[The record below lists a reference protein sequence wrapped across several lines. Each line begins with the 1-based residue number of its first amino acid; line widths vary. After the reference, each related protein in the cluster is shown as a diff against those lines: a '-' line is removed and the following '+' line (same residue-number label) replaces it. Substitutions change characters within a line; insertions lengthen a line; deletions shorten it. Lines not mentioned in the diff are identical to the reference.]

1 MDKQRGDRG
10 DKMPPPALAPLSIE
24 DLLGKVSEG
33 SESSQWRAIS
43 GQSEEWMQRET
54 YPLKKHAVTLATAG
68 GGAGGGGGASGAGAA
83 TAGTVAGPSSPR
95 PAAPTTA
102 GTGAGAAAQITSVAP
117 GFITQHTVNMLL
129 DSVLGDFDPL
139 TSLYTPPFRKKAV
152 EELRRLLMDFGS
164 SGEISRSFGQAKTQR
179 VLTALSGAKHP
190 DAAALS
196 ELLSFVLDR
205 EVKVPE
211 PVARAPRGAP
221 GASGSEP
228 RRPKN

>member
-1 MDKQRGDRG
+1 MDKQQGDRG

-24 DLLGKVSEG
+24 DLLGKVSGG

-54 YPLKKHAVTLATAG
+54 YPLKKHDVTLATAG
-68 GGAGGGGGASGAGAA
+68 AGAGA
-83 TAGTVAGPSSPR
+83 VAGPSSPR
-95 PAAPTTA
+95 PTAPAVVGAASA
-102 GTGAGAAAQITSVAP
+102 AAAQITSVAP

-211 PVARAPRGAP
+211 PVARAPRGA
-221 GASGSEP
+221 SGSEP

>member
-68 GGAGGGGGASGAGAA
+68 GGAGA
-83 TAGTVAGPSSPR
+83 VAGPSSPR